1 MPAGEAR
8 LARDRAVAV
17 DLSGVLA
24 AGVATRDRR
33 AEITGTVAGQIT
45 AEPVGEPGPEDRL

>member
-1 MPAGEAR
+1 M
-8 LARDRAVAV
+8 

-33 AEITGTVAGQIT
+33 AEITGTVAGEIT
-45 AEPVGEPGPEDRL
+45 AEPVGEPGAEGRL